1 MLFPSPQDL
10 PDPGIEP
17 RSPTFR
23 ADTLQSEPPGVDI
36 KLALRLFSGPAT
48 ILGAVNLELIPP
60 FKELIV

>member
-1 MLFPSPQDL
+1 MRTGFVLNQTRQRVFKLRLFDL
-10 PDPGIEP
+10 
-17 RSPTFR
+17 
-23 ADTLQSEPPGVDI
+23 I